1 MKLNVL
7 KTATAERPRT
17 KTVSNAHCYELIFDF
32 MVSDEGGIMI
42 ISQHKKTVKNGI
54 TYPYVV
60 AVWLDGDYWT
70 LRWFGSA
77 TVRMIK
83 VPLQHYAIFNNPFA
97 NYDDIINNDG
107 YIYVENLNS
116 SVIQRLYNNNPGRV
130 ILCQK

>member
-7 KTATAERPRT
+7 KTATAERLRT
-17 KTVSNAHCYELIFDF
+17 KTVSNAHAYELIFDF

-42 ISQHKKTVKNGI
+42 ISQHKKTVKSRI
-54 TYPYVV
+54 TCPYVV

-70 LRWFGSA
+70 LRWFGRA
-77 TVRMIK
+77 TVKMIK

-116 SVIQRLYNNNPGRV
+116 SVIQRLYNDNPGRV